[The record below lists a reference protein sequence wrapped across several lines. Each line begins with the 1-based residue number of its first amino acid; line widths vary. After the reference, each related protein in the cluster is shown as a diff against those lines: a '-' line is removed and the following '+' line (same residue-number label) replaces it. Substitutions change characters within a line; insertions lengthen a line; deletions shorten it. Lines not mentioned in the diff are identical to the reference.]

1 VANHKISILRYV
13 QLHRLGTRVGVTRS
27 GRGEKLSI
35 RDGETPTSVG
45 SHYLRM
51 YKGKRAKFILAGATL
66 DEAEAAKSKH
76 IAKLRAPDVAAAADG
91 IFLPNDPTEE
101 RCTS

>member
-1 VANHKISILRYV
+1 
-13 QLHRLGTRVGVTRS
+13 
-27 GRGEKLSI
+27 
-35 RDGETPTSVG
+35 
-45 SHYLRM
+45 M